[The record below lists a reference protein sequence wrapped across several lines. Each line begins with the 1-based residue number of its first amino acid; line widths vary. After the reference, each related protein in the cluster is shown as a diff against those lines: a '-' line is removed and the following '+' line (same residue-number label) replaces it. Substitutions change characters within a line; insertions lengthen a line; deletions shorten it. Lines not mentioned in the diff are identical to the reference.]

1 MQKHLNDLSRKLTA
15 HHWQIAE
22 HEGNELDISAVW
34 PLRHPAAP
42 TPIRLAFEGMGDLAV
57 LPPAQSYGCHVEHA
71 PHISLYFAK
80 NNPAQWQRDLSAFVN
95 TLEQMVF
102 QAAS

>member
-1 MQKHLNDLSRKLTA
+1 MQRHLNDLSRLLTA

-42 TPIRLAFEGMGDLAV
+42 TPIRLAFE
-57 LPPAQSYGCHVEHA
+57 HA

-80 NNPAQWQRDLSAFVN
+80 NNPAQWQRDLTAFVHA
-95 TLEQMVF
+95 LEQMAF
-102 QAAS
+102 QAAP

>member
-1 MQKHLNDLSRKLTA
+1 MQRHLNDLSRLLTA
-15 HHWQIAE
+15 HRWQIAE
-22 HEGNELDISAVW
+22 HEGNTLDISAIW

-42 TPIRLAFEGMGDLAV
+42 APIRLAFEGMGDLAV
-57 LPPAQSYGCHVEHA
+57 LPLAQSYGCHVEHA

-80 NNPAQWQRDLSAFVN
+80 NNPAQWQRDLSAFVDA
-95 TLEQMVF
+95 LEQMAF

>member
-1 MQKHLNDLSRKLTA
+1 MQRHLNDLSRLLTA

-57 LPPAQSYGCHVEHA
+57 LPLAQSYGCH
-71 PHISLYFAK
+71 I
-80 NNPAQWQRDLSAFVN
+80 
-95 TLEQMVF
+95 EQPRPM
-102 QAAS
+102 AARFTRVC

>member
-1 MQKHLNDLSRKLTA
+1 MQRHLDDLSRLLTA
-15 HHWQIAE
+15 HRWQIAE
-22 HEGNELDISAVW
+22 HEGNELDISAIW

-42 TPIRLAFEGMGDLAV
+42 APIRLAFEGMGDLAV
-57 LPPAQSYGCHVEHA
+57 LPPAQSYEHA

-80 NNPAQWQRDLSAFVN
+80 NNSAQWQRDLSAFVN

-102 QAAS
+102 QAVS